1 MNSPA
6 KSRRS
11 KLTQDDTRVKRAE
24 LVTFG
29 QPMRDKYRSS
39 GQQREIV
46 ATPSSVNSRQPVG
59 RKSAI
64 RYIHGINPHH
74 LSCVGKWKWR

>member
-1 MNSPA
+1 MNNLSNESMKELTNGSSPA

-39 GQQREIV
+39 GQQREMV
-46 ATPSSVNSRQPVG
+46 ATPSSVSSRQPVG
-59 RKSAI
+59 K
-64 RYIHGINPHH
+64 
-74 LSCVGKWKWR
+74 K